1 MKCPL
6 LLVAFSLLIRLA
18 HAQTSKVDSL
28 VIGKLQDLHIPGLA
42 AATVENGQVSW
53 TRYYGNQDIE
63 QKIPVTDST
72 VFHIASIS
80 KTVTAAAVMQ
90 LEAKG
95 YFKLDDDI
103 NGFLPFRVVNPS
115 FPAAPIT
122 FRQLLRHRSS
132 IADNMDYLL
141 PFWENKYQGADI
153 PLGTFLA

>member
-6 LLVAFSLLIRLA
+6 LLVVFPLLAGLA
-18 HAQTSKVDSL
+18 YAQTSKVDSL
-28 VIGKLQDLHIPGLA
+28 VLWKLKELHVPGLA
-42 AATVENGQVSW
+42 AAKVENGQVSW
-53 TRYYGNQDIE
+53 TRYYGLQDIE
-63 QKIPVTDST
+63 PKIPVSGST

-95 YFKLDDDI
+95 YFKLDEDV
-103 NGFLPFRVVNPS
+103 NRFLPFRVANPS

-141 PFWENKYQGADI
+141 PF
-153 PLGTFLA
+153 LGE

>member
-18 HAQTSKVDSL
+18 YAQTSKVDSL
-28 VIGKLQDLHIPGLA
+28 VIGKLQDLHVPGLA
-42 AATVENGQVSW
+42 AAKVENGKISW
-53 TRYYGNQDIE
+53 TRHCGFQDIQ

-95 YFKLDDDI
+95 YFKLDDDV
-103 NGFLPFRVVNPS
+103 NRFLPFRVVNPS

-122 FRQLLRHRSS
+122 FRQLLRHRTS
-132 IADNMDYLL
+132 IADNILMNGELSDYFEWRKLIDLL
-141 PFWENKYQGADI
+141 WKS
-153 PLGTFLA
+153 